1 MRTLFKRNSRRSGI
15 ALVMV
20 MLVVMILTVVAGAFA
35 YRMRVEMRLARHVN
49 NDADLEWIAR
59 SAVERVKFLIGQKE
73 RIPLEANYEAN
84 NQIWAGGTGATN
96 SVLSEFAVQPVEING
111 GSYTYKVFDNESKFN
126 INLADETV
134 LRQALI
140 LMGVDAGEFPTIV
153 DSILDWIDTDNN
165 THIAG
170 AETDY
175 YMSLPTPYVAKNGL
189 IDDIFELELIKGITP
204 AMFWGPAIT
213 GVRPSRFA
221 PGGSGSR
228 PVSRRAGEEAV
239 YPVGLKD
246 LFTAISGGRIN
257 INRADA
263 TMLQIIP
270 DVDANTAQ
278 AIINWRNGPDGV
290 PGTEDDQPFRNVGEL
305 RNVGAFSQPMIAAV
319 SRYADV
325 RSHTFQIEIEVEYKG
340 TKRHYDALIRR
351 SNQDPSD
358 FVVVQFSWK

>member
-1 MRTLFKRNSRRSGI
+1 MNLTPHPRWKSQRGI

-73 RIPLEANYEAN
+73 RIAQETGYEAN
-84 NQIWAGGTGATN
+84 NQIWAGGLGTTN
-96 SVLSEFAVQPVEING
+96 SILSDFAIQPVEING
-111 GSYTYKVFDNESKFN
+111 GSYTYKVIDNETKFN
-126 INLADETV
+126 INLADDVV

-153 DSILDWIDTDNN
+153 DSILDWIDTDDNE
-165 THIAG
+165 HLAG

-175 YMSLPTPYVAKNGL
+175 YMSQPIPYVAKNGL

-204 AMFWGPAIT
+204 EMFWGPAYSGI
-213 GVRPSRFA
+213 GASRFV
-221 PGGSGSR
+221 PGGSR
-228 PVSRRAGEEAV
+228 PVGRAPGEESI

-246 LFTAISGGRIN
+246 LFTAISGGRLN
-257 INRADA
+257 INRADL

-270 DVDANTAQ
+270 EMDENTAQ
-278 AIINWRNGPDGV
+278 LIIDWRNGPDRT
-290 PGTEDDQPFRNVGEL
+290 PGTEDDQPFRNIGEL
-305 RNVGAFSQPMIAAV
+305 RNVGAFSQDMLAMM

-325 RSHTFQIEIEVEYKG
+325 RSHTFQIEIEAEYNG
-340 TKRHYDALIRR
+340 TKRRYDALIRR
-351 SNQDPSD
+351 SPNDQSD
-358 FVVVQFSWK
+358 FVTLQFSWK

>member
-1 MRTLFKRNSRRSGI
+1 MKPVFHPLSRQRGI
-15 ALVMV
+15 ALVIV

-73 RIPLEANYEAN
+73 RIAQEAQYEAN
-84 NQIWAGGTGATN
+84 NQIWAGGMGTTN
-96 SVLSEFAVQPVEING
+96 SVLSEFAEQPVQISG
-111 GSYTYKVFDNESKFN
+111 GSYTFKVYDNESKFN

-153 DSILDWIDTDNN
+153 DSILDWIDADDN
-165 THIAG
+165 THLAG

-175 YMSLPTPYVAKNGL
+175 YMSQPTPYVAKNGV

-204 AMFWGPAIT
+204 EMFWGPSFVGI
-213 GVRPSRFA
+213 GPSRFA
-221 PGGSGSR
+221 PGGPR
-228 PVSRRAGEEAV
+228 PVGRRPGEEAL

-246 LFTAISGGRIN
+246 LFTAISTGPIN

-270 DVDANTAQ
+270 DMDANTAQ
-278 AIINWRNGPDGV
+278 AIIDWRNGPDGV
-290 PGTEDDQPFRNVGEL
+290 AGTEDDTPFRNVGEL
-305 RNVGAFSQPMIAAV
+305 RNVGGFSQQMIGAF
-319 SRYADV
+319 SRYAGV
-325 RSHTFQIEIEVEYKG
+325 RSHTFQIEIEAEYNG
-340 TKRHYDALIRR
+340 THRHFDALIRR
-351 SNQDPSD
+351 STQDPSD